1 MMISSPQP
9 SVVATTSASVPLSA
23 QSSRSDLS
31 SGAVGGIVGGILCA
45 LLISLAIVAYYRY
58 KKKSKAI
65 VDGGESVTGSG
76 DKPLGGRLRRD
87 NEPSD
92 SGRLREDVNEKV
104 GNTFT
109 VPENEASEGDENGKL
124 LSDGGVLANDR

>member
-1 MMISSPQP
+1 
-9 SVVATTSASVPLSA
+9 
-23 QSSRSDLS
+23 
-31 SGAVGGIVGGILCA
+31 
-45 LLISLAIVAYYRY
+45 
-58 KKKSKAI
+58 
-65 VDGGESVTGSG
+65 VDEAKRVTESG
-76 DKPLGGRLRRD
+76 DIPLGGRLRRD
-87 NEPSD
+87 NEPLD